1 MGNVESTRPPRP
13 PQRPSLINAAPPTI
27 PFTANDAPFNSAI
40 KVVTPPT
47 IVAPINNAIHQV
59 PPRPSQGVRRP
70 PLKNTPIRNG
80 LKVVTSPRRP
90 PRPAQEVQR
99 PVNVAPKIPKSS
111 QALKVVKSPST
122 SETIFRGQIA
132 NKHPGKHH
140 KAKKHHHKPTTVTI
154 LETEKLTTEATE
166 TETTPFVTEPAATTP
181 STTVPVQAVTEKL
194 PESDEDLKTA
204 DVADNLHHLHPGKR
218 FVNCCLDHQF
228 LLGLGYEEM
237 ASI

>member
-13 PQRPSLINAAPPTI
+13 PQRPSLSNAPPPTI

-99 PVNVAPKIPKSS
+99 PVNVAQKIPESS

-122 SETIFRGQIA
+122 SDTIFRGQIA

-140 KAKKHHHKPTTVTI
+140 KAKKHHHKPTTTTI
-154 LETEKLTTEATE
+154 LETEKVTTEATE
-166 TETTPFVTEPAATTP
+166 TKTTPFVTEPAATTP

-218 FVNCCLDHQF
+218 F
-228 LLGLGYEEM
+228 
-237 ASI
+237 

>member
-13 PQRPSLINAAPPTI
+13 PQRPSLSKAPPPTI

-99 PVNVAPKIPKSS
+99 PVNVAQKIPESS

-140 KAKKHHHKPTTVTI
+140 KAKKHHHKPTTTTI
-154 LETEKLTTEATE
+154 LETEKVTTEATE

-194 PESDEDLKTA
+194 PESDEVVDLKTA

-218 FVNCCLDHQF
+218 FVNCCLDHQ
-228 LLGLGYEEM
+228 GLGFEEM

>member
-13 PQRPSLINAAPPTI
+13 PQRPSLSKAPPPTI

-99 PVNVAPKIPKSS
+99 PVNDAQKNPESS
-111 QALKVVKSPST
+111 QQALKVVKSPST

-140 KAKKHHHKPTTVTI
+140 KAKKHHHKPTTPTI
-154 LETEKLTTEATE
+154 LETEKVTTEATE

-194 PESDEDLKTA
+194 PESDEVVDLKTA

-218 FVNCCLDHQF
+218 FFQ
-228 LLGLGYEEM
+228 GLGFEEM